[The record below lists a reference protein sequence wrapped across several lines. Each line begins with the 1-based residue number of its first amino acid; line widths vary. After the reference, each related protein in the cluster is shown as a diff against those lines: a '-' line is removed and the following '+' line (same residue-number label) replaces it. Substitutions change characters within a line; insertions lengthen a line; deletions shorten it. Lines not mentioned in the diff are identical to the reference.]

1 MNKRESYLRRKKRIR
16 QKISGS
22 AKRPRLSVYTSNN
35 HVIAQLIDDTKGNT
49 IAYATDINIKNT
61 KGTKTQ
67 IAALVGTQ
75 IAALAKTKK
84 IDEVVFDRGGRLY
97 HGRVKALAEAAREVG
112 LKF

>member
-1 MNKRESYLRRKKRIR
+1 MTKREALIRRKNRIR
-16 QKISGS
+16 QKISGN

-35 HVIAQLIDDTKGNT
+35 HVIAQLINDEKGNT

-67 IAALVGTQ
+67 IAALVGTE
-75 IAALAKTKK
+75 IAKMAKTKK
-84 IDEVVFDRGGRLY
+84 IDEVVFDRGGKLY
-97 HGRVKALAEAAREVG
+97 HGRVKALAEAAREAG